1 MKLTVKDRFKLE
13 CEKLDIQFSEK
24 DTAKQLEFKIRDY
37 FAQQKVV
44 EEVKYDLKYILKKNN
59 FSTKERDYLK
69 LRYSDLKISLQDWV
83 NLLHKCNLI

>member
-1 MKLTVKDRFKLE
+1 MKLTVKDRLKLE

-24 DTAKQLEFKIRDY
+24 DTAKQLAFKIRNY
-37 FAQQKVV
+37 FTQQKVV

-69 LRYSDLKISLQDWV
+69 LRYSELKISLQDWV